1 MQIQE
6 VKTFIVEAGRQNW
19 VFVKVTTDTGL
30 TGWGE
35 ASVEGQEKSV
45 EACIHLLASRSVIG
59 EDPMNIEKI
68 WRQMYHHGFWKG
80 GFIHMSA
87 ISGIDQA
94 LWDILGKHFNVPT
107 YMLLGGKVR
116 NKIRTYTHAGG
127 DSPAAHAKQM
137 CIDEYEFSGVKT
149 GTGCDDPQAFEDLL
163 RSVRAAIG
171 NDKLL
176 MVDNHGQLPP
186 VLAIERLKIAAK
198 YDLFFFEEP
207 IPPENS
213 EEYKLLRANSYGNR
227 LAAGER
233 LFNRFDARPWI
244 ENQLIDYFQ
253 PDICHCG
260 GITEIRR
267 MAACAEV
274 YHIQFAPHNP
284 NGPISTAASIQV
296 AASTQ
301 NFAILEFCG
310 QPVYARQDVFN
321 MNLIPKNGYFD
332 IPTAPG
338 LGIEIDESKLSKY
351 PYKDTQYEP
360 RYSSDGTVAE
370 I

>member
-1 MQIQE
+1 MRIE
-6 VKTFIVEAGRQNW
+6 SVETFIVEAGRQNW
-19 VFVKVTTDTGL
+19 LFVKLTTDNGIV
-30 TGWGE
+30 GWGE
-35 ASVEGQEKSV
+35 ASVEGQEKTV
-45 EACIHLLASRSVIG
+45 EACIQLLAARSVIG
-59 EDPMNIEKI
+59 EDPQNVEKI

-94 LWDILGKHFNVPT
+94 VWDILGKYFNVPT
-107 YMLLGGKVR
+107 YMLLGGMVR
-116 NKIRTYTHAGG
+116 NKIRTYTHALVGENLHK
-127 DSPAAHAKQM
+127 DADYM
-137 CIDEYEFSGVKT
+137 CNELGFSGVKT
-149 GTGCDDPQAFEDLL
+149 GTGCNDAETFEDVLSTV
-163 RSVRAAIG
+163 RSAIG
-171 NDKLL
+171 SKKLL
-176 MVDNHGQLPP
+176 MVDNHGQQPP
-186 VLAIERLKIAAK
+186 GVAVKLLEVAAN

-207 IPPENS
+207 IPPENP

-233 LFNRFDARPWI
+233 VFNRFDARPWI
-244 ENQLIDYFQ
+244 EGQLIDYFQ

-260 GITEIRR
+260 GISEIRR
-267 MAACAEV
+267 MAAYAEV

-296 AASTQ
+296 AAATQ

-310 QPVYARQDVFN
+310 LPVYNREELFN
-321 MNLIPKNGYFD
+321 MNLKPQNGYFEL
-332 IPTAPG
+332 PTAPG

-351 PYKDTQYEP
+351 PYIDTQYAP
-360 RYSSDGTVAE
+360 RYAEDGTVQE